1 MPTLFV
7 SDLHLSEKR
16 PGKLDLF
23 YALLE
28 RAAHDAQ
35 AVYIL
40 GDLFEYWLG
49 DDDDAAPHPAIIDAL
64 AKLTAAGPA
73 LHVMHGNRD
82 FLMGS
87 RFSDRTRCKLLDDL
101 TVIALHG
108 RRTLLMH
115 GDLLCTRDLPY
126 QELRRTVQ
134 DPDWQRAVLA
144 KPLTERRALAEH
156 MRIDSEEAKNG
167 KQSVIMDV
175 EQSAVEQF
183 MLDHKLLYLI
193 HGHTHRPAR
202 HEFTLSGETAYRFV
216 LSDWYEGD
224 GVLVCSEDDWQ
235 QMRVAEYLDGG

>member
-7 SDLHLSEKR
+7 SDLHLSEER

-28 RAAHDAQ
+28 RAASDAY

-64 AKLTAAGPA
+64 AKLTATGTT

-82 FLMGS
+82 FLMGR
-87 RFSDRTRCKLLDDL
+87 RFADLTHCKLLADP
-101 TVIALHG
+101 TVITLHG

-134 DPDWQRAVLA
+134 DPNWQRAVLSKSLA
-144 KPLTERRALAEH
+144 ERRGLAEQ
-156 MRIDSEEAKNG
+156 MRLGSEAAKTG
-167 KQSVIMDV
+167 KQAIIMDV

-183 MLDHKLLYLI
+183 MLAHDLLHLI

-202 HEFTLSGETAYRFV
+202 HEFTLGDEPAFRFV

-224 GVLVCSEDDWQ
+224 GVLVCDDSDWR
-235 QMRVAEYLDGG
+235 QMRVAEYLDR